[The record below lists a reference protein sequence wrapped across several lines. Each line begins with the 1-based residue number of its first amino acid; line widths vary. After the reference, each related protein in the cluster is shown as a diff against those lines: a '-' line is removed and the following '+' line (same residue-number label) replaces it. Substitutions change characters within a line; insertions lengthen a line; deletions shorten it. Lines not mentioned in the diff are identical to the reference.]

1 LVAAGGLILWSDRAT
16 HPETRDHRR
25 VPLKLDERF
34 PIVWRSPDSLQL
46 GADVPLVL
54 FEGVSSAQ
62 ERMIAALA
70 AGVSRPGLSMIGVS
84 AGASES
90 EVVDLLD
97 AVTPALL
104 PIQPPAISA
113 RVALCGS
120 GQTAD
125 RLEEILRGSGI
136 TVDRSEEATTTQ
148 LAIIVASYVI
158 EPSAHRLWLSRDI
171 PHLAIVFGDVS
182 VRIGPIVEPGSGP
195 CLHCLELTRTD
206 ADPAWPAIASQLWG
220 RSSAAETVLVSSE
233 VAAIAARL
241 AVARLQT
248 PIDTTLSGTAAATPS
263 ASTPS
268 ASTSVQIDTATGL
281 ITRRVWLPHQD
292 CACLALPGN
301 DSAGVPLDRT
311 RPDQT
316 TRSPRTD
323 TDAVALA

>member
-1 LVAAGGLILWSDRAT
+1 
-16 HPETRDHRR
+16 
-25 VPLKLDERF
+25 VPIKLDERF

-46 GADVPLVL
+46 GADAPLVV

-62 ERMIAALA
+62 ERMIAALVS
-70 AGVSRPGLSMIGVS
+70 GVSRPGLSMIGVS
-84 AGASES
+84 AGATES
-90 EVVDLLD
+90 DVVALLD
-97 AVTPALL
+97 AITPALL
-104 PIQPPAISA
+104 RQPPSTTMSA
-113 RVALCGS
+113 TGTQVALRGS

-125 RLEEILRGSGI
+125 RLEEILRGNGVM
-136 TVDRSEEATTTQ
+136 VDRSEETTTPQ

-195 CLHCLELTRTD
+195 CLHCLELARTD

-220 RSSAAETVLVSSE
+220 RSSSAETVLVSSE

-241 AVARLQT
+241 AVARLQRSQSPT
-248 PIDTTLSGTAAATPS
+248 ASDIPTTSGQSDAI
-263 ASTPS
+263 
-268 ASTSVQIDTATGL
+268 SVQLDTATGL

-301 DSAGVPLDRT
+301 DSAGVPLDQT

-316 TRSPRTD
+316 TRPPRTD

>member
-1 LVAAGGLILWSDRAT
+1 VS
-16 HPETRDHRR
+16 
-25 VPLKLDERF
+25 LKLDERF

-46 GADVPLVL
+46 GADAPLVV
-54 FEGVSSAQ
+54 FEEVSSAQ

-84 AGASES
+84 AGATES
-90 EVVDLLD
+90 DVADLLA
-97 AVTPALL
+97 AVRPALL
-104 PIQPPAISA
+104 SQPQTTGIRANA
-113 RVALCGS
+113 VLCGS

-125 RLEEILRGSGI
+125 RLELILRGSGV
-136 TVDRSEEATTTQ
+136 TVDRSEETATTPQ

-182 VRIGPIVEPGSGP
+182 VRIGPIIEPGSGP
-195 CLHCLELTRTD
+195 CLHCLELARTD

-220 RSSAAETVLVSSE
+220 RSSSAETVLVSSE
-233 VAAIAARL
+233 AAAIAARL
-241 AVARLQT
+241 AVTRLQGPA
-248 PIDTTLSGTAAATPS
+248 PIHAAEEAI
-263 ASTPS
+263 
-268 ASTSVQIDTATGL
+268 SVQLDAATGL

-301 DSAGVPLDRT
+301 DSAGVPLDRSH
-311 RPDQT
+311 
-316 TRSPRTD
+316 SPRTD

>member
-1 LVAAGGLILWSDRAT
+1 
-16 HPETRDHRR
+16 

-46 GADVPLVL
+46 GADAPLVV

-84 AGASES
+84 AGATEGD
-90 EVVDLLD
+90 VVELLD

-104 PIQPPAISA
+104 PQPDVTGTRATGVQATSTQVTL
-113 RVALCGS
+113 RGS
-120 GQTAD
+120 GRTAD
-125 RLEEILRGSGI
+125 HLEEILRRSGV
-136 TVDRSEEATTTQ
+136 TVDRSEETTTPQ

-171 PHLAIVFGDVS
+171 PHLAIVFGDAS
-182 VRIGPIVEPGSGP
+182 ARIGPIIEPGSGP
-195 CLHCLELTRTD
+195 CLHCIELARTD

-220 RSSAAETVLVSSE
+220 RSSSAETALVSSE

-241 AVARLQT
+241 AITRLRGPAQAAVA
-248 PIDTTLSGTAAATPS
+248 PVPDA
-263 ASTPS
+263 
-268 ASTSVQIDTATGL
+268 TSVQIDTATGR
-281 ITRRVWLPHQD
+281 ISRRAWLPHQD

-301 DSAGVPLDRT
+301 DSAGVPLD
-311 RPDQT
+311 Q

>member
-1 LVAAGGLILWSDRAT
+1 
-16 HPETRDHRR
+16 

-46 GADVPLVL
+46 GADAPLVV

-70 AGVSRPGLSMIGVS
+70 SGVSRTGLSMIGVS
-84 AGASES
+84 AGATEND
-90 EVVDLLD
+90 VLDLLA
-97 AVTPALL
+97 AVAPALL
-104 PIQPPAISA
+104 LEPPPTSLQAVSGQ
-113 RVALCGS
+113 VTLLGS
-120 GQTAD
+120 GPTAD
-125 RLEEILRGSGI
+125 RLEAILRGCGAA
-136 TVDRSEEATTTQ
+136 VDRSEETTTPQ

-171 PHLAIVFGDVS
+171 PHLAIVFGDAS

-195 CLHCLELTRTD
+195 CLHCLELARTD

-220 RSSAAETVLVSSE
+220 RSSSAETVLLSSE

-241 AVARLQT
+241 ALTRLQGPAPT
-248 PIDTTLSGTAAATPS
+248 HAAPAPRE
-263 ASTPS
+263 A
-268 ASTSVQIDTATGL
+268 TSVQIDAATGL
-281 ITRRVWLPHQD
+281 ITRRVWLPHQN

-301 DSAGVPLDRT
+301 DSAGVLL
-311 RPDQT
+311 DQT
-316 TRSPRTD
+316 HSPRTD

>member
-1 LVAAGGLILWSDRAT
+1 
-16 HPETRDHRR
+16 

-34 PIVWRSPDSLQL
+34 PIVWRSPDSLQF
-46 GADVPLVL
+46 GADAPLVV
-54 FEGVSSAQ
+54 FERVSSAQ

-70 AGVSRPGLSMIGVS
+70 AGVSRPGLSMIGLS
-84 AGASES
+84 AGATES
-90 EVVDLLD
+90 DVVDLLD

-104 PIQPPAISA
+104 PQPRADMHA
-113 RVALCGS
+113 TGAQATVAQLSGAQVTLCGS

-125 RLEEILRGSGI
+125 RLDEILRGSGVA
-136 TVDRSEEATTTQ
+136 VDRPGAVGGSEETTTPQ

-171 PHLAIVFGDVS
+171 PHLAIVFGDLS
-182 VRIGPIVEPGSGP
+182 VRIGPIIEPGSGP
-195 CLHCLELTRTD
+195 CLHCLELARTD

-220 RSSAAETVLVSSE
+220 RSSAAETPLVSSE

-241 AVARLQT
+241 ALSRLRGPALTAVAPVR
-248 PIDTTLSGTAAATPS
+248 DA
-263 ASTPS
+263 
-268 ASTSVQIDTATGL
+268 TSVQLDTATGL

-311 RPDQT
+311 R
-316 TRSPRTD
+316 SPRTD